1 MKNVVSISQGDEL
14 LEAATRWVLRI
25 DEGALSASEKAAL
38 GGWLDEDIK
47 HREVLLEVAAVWD
60 KTDALAQLADLFPHD
75 AATHWVSRGPLHR
88 RWALSLAT
96 AAGLAVVVLSSLF
109 FLKND
114 GQRAVPT
121 TSAAYETAIGGR
133 KTVLLPDGSE
143 VLMNTNSQ
151 LAVTF
156 TPSERVL
163 RLAQGEILMRVA
175 RDRARPLSVVAGDRI
190 IQAVGTEFAV
200 EITDDQRVELVVT
213 EGKVVVGIQPPA
225 AVSLRGADVDAP
237 DNAAFPPLL
246 AQLEDNVVSAG
257 EEVILTGDEMAKRAV
272 SADEIEVKLSWK
284 EGRLIFRS
292 EPLAKALQEVERY
305 TRVEFVFLDESL
317 KSRTLSGRFRAS
329 DVEALLLSL
338 RLNFDIT
345 YEFDGERRVLLGSP

>member
-1 MKNVVSISQGDEL
+1 
-14 LEAATRWVLRI
+14 
-25 DEGALSASEKAAL
+25 
-38 GGWLDEDIK
+38 
-47 HREVLLEVAAVWD
+47 
-60 KTDALAQLADLFPHD
+60 
-75 AATHWVSRGPLHR
+75 
-88 RWALSLAT
+88 
-96 AAGLAVVVLSSLF
+96 
-109 FLKND
+109 
-114 GQRAVPT
+114 
-121 TSAAYETAIGGR
+121 
-133 KTVLLPDGSE
+133 
-143 VLMNTNSQ
+143 MNTNSQ

-156 TPSERVL
+156 TPSERVV

-225 AVSLRGADVDAP
+225 AVSLRGADVDAL
-237 DNAAFPPLL
+237 DNAVFPPLL

-257 EEVILTGDEMAKRAV
+257 EEVILNGNELAKRAV
-272 SADEIEVKLSWK
+272 SADEIEVKLAWK

-292 EPLAKALQEVERY
+292 EPLGKALQEVERY

-338 RLNFDIT
+338 RLNFNIT